1 MHKDVSFRIIPVDQ
15 KDAYEMIKE
24 IKGYPLLHGYRGR
37 EPVSLD
43 VLVEMILKISNF
55 VRENS
60 FIRYLELNP
69 IFAYEDSAVVV
80 DARIILEN

>member
-1 MHKDVSFRIIPVDQ
+1 
-15 KDAYEMIKE
+15 MIKG

-43 VLVEMILKISNF
+43 VLVGMILKLSDFIQG
-55 VRENS
+55 NS
-60 FIRYLELNP
+60 LITELELNP